1 MKILSLSINFP
12 NPETPV
18 KGIFVRSRLARLADL
33 AEVKVIAP
41 VQVVNYW
48 QLRTG
53 KKASGPAIPTDRIDG
68 KLEVF
73 HPRWMS
79 IPLGGGLN
87 GFALF
92 AQVLGIVKAIRK
104 RFPFELIDAHFA
116 FPDGIAA
123 WLLARS
129 LGVPYL
135 VTLRGNETMHS
146 EPRFRRMLIR
156 RAVCNAGRV
165 ITVAESLRKFAISL
179 GVDPAK
185 AVTIPNGID
194 PAIFYPRDRAAGRR
208 KFGIADSQR
217 IILSVGA
224 LIERKGHHRVMRAL
238 HDLQAEGIG
247 ASLLIAGSAGP
258 EGVYEGTL
266 RKLVAELG
274 LEDQVR
280 FLGQVPPETLPE
292 LMSAADVMCLATT
305 REGWPNVV
313 HEALAC
319 GTPVVA
325 TDVGGIP
332 DMIPTG
338 DYGIVVPV
346 NHPAALRD
354 ALRKALAK
362 SWDHAAISARAR
374 ARSWDQ
380 VAAEV
385 LEQMQQVLAEQAQ
398 RKGTKERVTLDAKP
412 L

>member
-1 MKILSLSINFP
+1 MKILTLSTTFP
-12 NPETPV
+12 NPQYP
-18 KGIFVRSRLARLADL
+18 GRGGFVRARLARLADR
-33 AEVKVIAP
+33 AEVKVVAP

-48 QLRTG
+48 QLRAGRRT
-53 KKASGPAIPTDRIDG
+53 SGPAVPAERMDG

-87 GFALF
+87 GLALF
-92 AQVLGIVKAIRK
+92 AQVLGLAKTIRQ

-135 VTLRGNETMHS
+135 VTLRGNETLHAGH
-146 EPRFRRMLIR
+146 RFRRMLIR
-156 RAVCNAGRV
+156 RALCKADRV
-165 ITVAESLRKFAISL
+165 ISVAVSLRQFAISL

-194 PAIFYPRDRAAGRR
+194 PGIFYPRDRAASRR
-208 KFGIADSQR
+208 KYGIADGQR

-238 HDLQAEGIG
+238 HELRAEQVR
-247 ASLLIAGSAGP
+247 ACLLIAGSAGP
-258 EGVYEGTL
+258 EGLYEEPL
-266 RKLVAELG
+266 RKLVGELG
-274 LEDQVR
+274 LQDQVR
-280 FLGQVPPETLPE
+280 FLGQVAPETLPE
-292 LMSAADVMCLATT
+292 LMSAADVLCLATT

-332 DMIPTG
+332 DMIPSEEH
-338 DYGIVVPV
+338 GIVVPV
-346 NHPAALRD
+346 NQPAALRD

-385 LEQMQQVLAEQAQ
+385 FEQMHQVLAEQAQ
-398 RKGTKERVTLDAKP
+398 RQETRKRTSLDAKP